1 MFYPSFTENHSLER
15 SIYTTIHRHIRPLQ
29 IHLILGGQGG
39 SNISGHTHDFRILH
53 EVDKELR
60 DHYESKLKPLDS
72 RIEELTKREK
82 EIDREFD
89 EITTNCKD
97 MLSEVNKRKDEQV
110 LKFTL
115 YYNIGLVR
123 SGSWSC
129 AVKTSAHSLK
139 ILSAA
144 ISVEKN

>member
-1 MFYPSFTENHSLER
+1 MVVKIINQRQVFFYPSFTENHSLER
-15 SIYTTIHRHIRPLQ
+15 SIYTTIHRHTQPKQ

-39 SNISGHTHDFRILH
+39 SNTSGHTHDFRILH

-89 EITTNCKD
+89 EITANCED
-97 MLSEVNKRKDEQV
+97 MLKEVNKRTDEQV
-110 LKFTL
+110 
-115 YYNIGLVR
+115 
-123 SGSWSC
+123 
-129 AVKTSAHSLK
+129 
-139 ILSAA
+139 
-144 ISVEKN
+144 